1 MEWVFFS
8 GNSAAGS
15 ALRSGRRGRRFKS
28 ALPEIFSSGKLL
40 AKHISKIAENKT
52 MKLNVVL
59 PIVGE
64 VLKSPI
70 VIGTTLAII
79 LYLNFVFFVAHYK
92 KKPPKPKK
100 RHVVAPV
107 PAKPKE
113 SESSDDSS
121 GDAASEA

>member
-1 MEWVFFS
+1 
-8 GNSAAGS
+8 
-15 ALRSGRRGRRFKS
+15 
-28 ALPEIFSSGKLL
+28 
-40 AKHISKIAENKT
+40 

-92 KKPPKPKK
+92 KKPPKARKP
-100 RHVVAPV
+100 RAVSPAPA
-107 PAKPKE
+107 PAKPAEAE
-113 SESSDDSS
+113 SDDASSDE
-121 GDAASEA
+121 AAEA

>member
-1 MEWVFFS
+1 
-8 GNSAAGS
+8 
-15 ALRSGRRGRRFKS
+15 
-28 ALPEIFSSGKLL
+28 
-40 AKHISKIAENKT
+40 

-59 PIVGE
+59 PVVGE

-100 RHVVAPV
+100 RRVVAPAPA
-107 PAKPKE
+107 PAKSEE
-113 SESSDDSS
+113 SEAGGDSS

>member
-1 MEWVFFS
+1 
-8 GNSAAGS
+8 
-15 ALRSGRRGRRFKS
+15 
-28 ALPEIFSSGKLL
+28 
-40 AKHISKIAENKT
+40 

-92 KKPPKPKK
+92 KKSPKPRKP
-100 RHVVAPV
+100 RVVAPT
-107 PAKPKE
+107 PAKPAEAE
-113 SESSDDSS
+113 SDDASSD
-121 GDAASEA
+121 EATEA

>member
-1 MEWVFFS
+1 
-8 GNSAAGS
+8 
-15 ALRSGRRGRRFKS
+15 
-28 ALPEIFSSGKLL
+28 
-40 AKHISKIAENKT
+40 

-92 KKPPKPKK
+92 KKPPKPRKP
-100 RHVVAPV
+100 RAVSPAPA
-107 PAKPKE
+107 PAKPADTE
-113 SESSDDSS
+113 SGDDSS
-121 GDAASEA
+121 DEAAEA

>member
-1 MEWVFFS
+1 
-8 GNSAAGS
+8 
-15 ALRSGRRGRRFKS
+15 
-28 ALPEIFSSGKLL
+28 
-40 AKHISKIAENKT
+40 

-92 KKPPKPKK
+92 KKPPKTRKP
-100 RHVVAPV
+100 RAVSPTPA
-107 PAKPKE
+107 PAKPAEAE
-113 SESSDDSS
+113 SDDASSDE
-121 GDAASEA
+121 AAEA